1 MAQQFTKSQSTNND
15 TIHFNPFFLCL
26 PQHGGWLLFR
36 NDARKKQKEMK
47 ILQLPNPGNNGRLG
61 NQLFTI
67 ASTIGLAL
75 QHGYTPR
82 FPADWKYRDVFN
94 IPDEWFGKMEID
106 AVLRESIYECD
117 SKFNDILP
125 YVKGNIAI
133 ERSYLQS
140 PKYWQGYEAEIRQY
154 LTPKGC
160 KPGIRDA
167 VGIHYRRGDY
177 VGNPNYVQL
186 DDWYYIMAFKMLY
199 IYGKPIVYRS
209 DDAAAIMDSF
219 GQTCG
224 TEIEDFIALAECK
237 EHITSNSTFSWWAAY
252 LSNGKV
258 IAPKQWFAGELA
270 KRCSTKDLLPE
281 NWILI

>member
-1 MAQQFTKSQSTNND
+1 
-15 TIHFNPFFLCL
+15 
-26 PQHGGWLLFR
+26 
-36 NDARKKQKEMK
+36 MK
-47 ILQLPNPGNNGRLG
+47 LLQLPNVGNGGRLG

-75 QHGYTPR
+75 RHGYTPR

-94 IPDEWFGKMEID
+94 IPDEWFGKMVSGYDFKEIGYEHCSH
-106 AVLRESIYECD
+106 VESVMLRAEWCLTIR
-117 SKFNDILP
+117 N
-125 YVKGNIAI
+125 
-133 ERSYLQS
+133 SYLQS
-140 PKYWQGYEAEIRQY
+140 PKYWQGYETEIRHY

-160 KPGIRDA
+160 NPGSRDA

-186 DDWYYIMAFKMLY
+186 GEEYYKNVF
-199 IYGKPIVYRS
+199 YGLTNSEYTIARS
-209 DDAAAIMDSF
+209 DDAKFIKYTH
-219 GQTCG
+219 GQICG
-224 TEIEDFIALAECK
+224 TEIEDFISLAECK
-237 EHITSNSTFSWWAAY
+237 EHIISNSTYSWWAAY

-258 IAPKQWFAGELA
+258 VAPSEWFAGALA

>member
-1 MAQQFTKSQSTNND
+1 
-15 TIHFNPFFLCL
+15 
-26 PQHGGWLLFR
+26 
-36 NDARKKQKEMK
+36 MK
-47 ILQLPNPGNNGRLG
+47 LLQLPNPGNNGRLG

-67 ASTIGLAL
+67 ASTIGLSL
-75 QHGYTPR
+75 RHGYTPR

-94 IPDEWFGKMEID
+94 IPDEWFGDMVDYDGVFI
-106 AVLRESIYECD
+106 ESGYEYCEMY
-117 SKFNDILP
+117 P
-125 YVKGNIAI
+125 KGCNVIQI

-140 PKYWQGYEAEIRQY
+140 PKYWEGYEAEVRQY

-160 KPGIRDA
+160 NPGSRDA

-186 DDWYYIMAFKMLY
+186 SEAYYYKVAF
-199 IYGKPIVYRS
+199 YGSTDSEYTIARS
-209 DDAAAIMDSF
+209 DDAKFIKLEW

-237 EHITSNSTFSWWAAY
+237 ENIISNSTFSWWAAY
-252 LSNGKV
+252 ISGGKV
-258 IAPKQWFAGELA
+258 VAPKEWFAGALA

>member
-1 MAQQFTKSQSTNND
+1 LNNGN
-15 TIHFNPFFLCL
+15 IHFNPLLFCL
-26 PQHGGWLLFR
+26 PVNGGWFLVW

-61 NQLFTI
+61 NQLFAI

-75 QHGYTPR
+75 RHGYTPR
-82 FPADWKYRDVFN
+82 FPDDWKYRDVFN
-94 IPDEWFGKMEID
+94 VPNEWFGEIVNTD
-106 AVLRESIYECD
+106 LVYRERTYEYSHELDCCLNSPDFNGYESIV
-117 SKFNDILP
+117 N
-125 YVKGNIAI
+125 
-133 ERSYLQS
+133 SYLQS

-160 KPGIRDA
+160 KPGSVDA

-177 VGNPNYVQL
+177 VGNSNYVQL
-186 DDWYYIMAFKMLY
+186 DEGYYTNAF
-199 IYGKPIVYRS
+199 YGLTDSRNTIARS
-209 DDAAAIMDSF
+209 DDAHFIKYQW
-219 GQTCG
+219 GQTCR
-224 TEIEDFIALAECK
+224 TEIEDFISLAECK
-237 EHITSNSTFSWWAAY
+237 EHIISNSTFSWWAAY

>member
-1 MAQQFTKSQSTNND
+1 
-15 TIHFNPFFLCL
+15 
-26 PQHGGWLLFR
+26 
-36 NDARKKQKEMK
+36 MK
-47 ILQLPNPGNNGRLG
+47 ILQLPNVGNGGRMG

-75 QHGYTPR
+75 RHGYTPR
-82 FPADWKYRDVFN
+82 FPPDWKYRDVFN
-94 IPDEWFGKMEID
+94 VPDEWFGDIVQSNCEIC
-106 AVLRESIYECD
+106 EGKYEYVD
-117 SKFNDILP
+117 FNFANAFDKYDVIQI
-125 YVKGNIAI
+125 KN
-133 ERSYLQS
+133 SYLQS
-140 PKYWQGYEAEIRQY
+140 PKYWQGYEAEIRRY

-160 KPGIRDA
+160 KPGSRDA

-186 DDWYYIMAFKMLY
+186 DGFYYLKAMDNVTKHGPFVA
-199 IYGKPIVYRS
+199 RS
-209 DDAAAIMDSF
+209 DDAQFISKW
-219 GQTCG
+219 GQTCR

-237 EHITSNSTFSWWAAY
+237 EQIISNSTFSWWAAY

-258 IAPKQWFAGELA
+258 VAPREWFAGELA

>member
-1 MAQQFTKSQSTNND
+1 
-15 TIHFNPFFLCL
+15 
-26 PQHGGWLLFR
+26 
-36 NDARKKQKEMK
+36 MK
-47 ILQLPNPGNNGRLG
+47 ILQLPNPGNGGRLG

-67 ASTIGLAL
+67 ASTIGLSL
-75 QHGYTPR
+75 RHGYTPR

-94 IPDEWFGKMEID
+94 LPDEWFGEMVNTDLVYRERTYEYSHELD
-106 AVLRESIYECD
+106 CCLNSPDFNGYESIV
-117 SKFNDILP
+117 N
-125 YVKGNIAI
+125 
-133 ERSYLQS
+133 SYLQS
-140 PKYWQGYEAEIRQY
+140 PKYWQGYEEEIRQY

-160 KPGIRDA
+160 KPGSRDA

-186 DDWYYIMAFKMLY
+186 DFFYYVKAIDNVTKHNPF
-199 IYGKPIVYRS
+199 VVRS
-209 DDAAAIMDSF
+209 DDAQFISKW
-219 GQTCG
+219 GQACG
-224 TEIEDFIALAECK
+224 TEIEDFISLAECK

-258 IAPKQWFAGELA
+258 IAPKEWFAGELA